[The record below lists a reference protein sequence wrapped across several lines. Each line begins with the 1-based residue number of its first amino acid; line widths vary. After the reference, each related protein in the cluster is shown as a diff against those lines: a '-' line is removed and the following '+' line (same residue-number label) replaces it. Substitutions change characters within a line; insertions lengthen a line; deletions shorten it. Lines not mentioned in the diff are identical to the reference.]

1 MANTNYGRRLF
12 GVLGLAVLALVTFAA
27 PVRAQDTVTGNWD
40 GAIAVGG
47 QELPF
52 VITVKEDGSGYE
64 AFVSIPAQGINN
76 VPADSISYADGEVLF
91 SFDVGAPELV
101 SFIGT
106 HSGTEMT
113 GTLSGPLPEG
123 ATWTAT
129 RTGDAQLARLSTL
142 EIEPEALSFMVG
154 ETASL
159 VIVVRDPDGNEI
171 EADRIRYFIRG
182 DGGVTVDEGTVTAT
196 RGGESRIIVL
206 AQVGDQQL
214 RQNVEA
220 EVTWPPVEEVQLVGL
235 PSELQEGNSYRVE
248 PVVITEGGYVRDDL
262 QPSLRSSNPSV
273 VAISSTGSLRATGAG
288 NATLMVSVEGVEQSW
303 ELSVRESPVRAIELT
318 ADRERA
324 RTGDVVHVTAR
335 ALDSRNREV
344 ANAPIAYSV
353 EAFPIDTLI
362 APPVAGQVDQMGAF
376 VAEKPGSFVIHAS
389 SGHASASVEV
399 QVEVREVS
407 EVIEL
412 VGQGAVSD
420 VHTSDLWIWEGID
433 GRDYA
438 ITGTWGADGKAYFWD
453 VTDPQSIVKIDSV
466 QVDAR
471 TVNDVKVSEDGRI
484 AVISREGASNRKNG
498 LVIYDVSDPHNVTQV
513 GTYDEGMTGGVH
525 NIFIYDNHVFALSA
539 GQRYDI
545 INIEDPANPVKVGT
559 FQLDTTSPS
568 IHDVWVEDGIA
579 YSSNWSN
586 GVVLVD
592 VGNGIAGGS
601 PSNPVQFASYAYP
614 SGANHAAFPF
624 RSQST
629 GKFYVIA
636 GDEIMPQCRDLD
648 KPCEAEG
655 YLHFIDF
662 TDPDNPQ
669 EVARFQVPE
678 AGTHNLWVE
687 GDRLYAAFYNGGLR
701 VIDISGELKGDLYQ
715 QGREIARYKAYD
727 ASGIVPNAP
736 MTWGPQP
743 HKGHVFFTEFN
754 SGLWAVKLEPRA
766 LVP

>member
-1 MANTNYGRRLF
+1 MTNTNTGRRLF
-12 GVLGLAVLALVTFAA
+12 GGLGLAVLALATFAA
-27 PVRAQDTVTGNWD
+27 PAHAQDTID
-40 GAIAVGG
+40 GKWEGALSVAG

-52 VITVKEDGSGYE
+52 TLTVQQGDDGIEGY
-64 AFVSIPAQGINN
+64 FSIPAQGLNN
-76 VPADSISYADGEVLF
+76 SPLESISYEDGSVEFLLN
-91 SFDVGAPELV
+91 VGAPELV
-101 SFIGT
+101 SFVGT
-106 HSGTEMT
+106 RSGTEMA
-113 GTLSGPLPEG
+113 GTVSGPLPEG
-123 ATWTAT
+123 SEWTAT
-129 RTGDAQLARLSTL
+129 RTGDAELVRLPTM
-142 EIEPEALSFMVG
+142 EVQPEALSFMVG
-154 ETASL
+154 ETAILS
-159 VIVVRDPDGNEI
+159 IVVRDPDGNEI

-182 DGGVTVDEGTVTAT
+182 DGSVTVDEGTVTAT
-196 RGGESRIIVL
+196 KGGESTIIVL
-206 AQVGDQQL
+206 AQAAGETI
-214 RQNVEA
+214 RQNIGTHVS
-220 EVTWPPVEEVQLVGL
+220 WPPVESVQLGGL
-235 PSELQEGNSYRVE
+235 PSEFQEGNSYRVE
-248 PVVITEGGYVRDDL
+248 STVITEGGYVRDDL
-262 QPSLRSSNPSV
+262 QPSLRSSNLSV
-273 VAISSTGSLRATGAG
+273 ISISSTGSLRATGPG
-288 NATLMVSVEGVEQSW
+288 KATVVASAEGVEEAW
-303 ELSVRESPVRAIELT
+303 EFSVSESPVRAIELT

-335 ALDSRNREV
+335 ALDGRDREV
-344 ANAPIAYSV
+344 GNAPIAYSV

-362 APPVAGQVDQMGAF
+362 APPAAGQVDQTGAF
-376 VAEKPGSFVIHAS
+376 VAEKPGSFVIYAS
-389 SGHASASVEV
+389 SGRATASVEIRV
-399 QVEVREVS
+399 EGREVTEQVE
-407 EVIEL
+407 L
-412 VGQGAVSD
+412 MGQGAVSD

-513 GTYDEGMTGGVH
+513 GEYNEDLTGGVH
-525 NIFIYDNHVFALSA
+525 NVFIYDNHVFALSA

-545 INIEDPANPVKVGT
+545 INIEDPSNPVKVGT
-559 FQLDTTSPS
+559 FQLDAPGAS

-579 YSSNWSN
+579 YSSNWRY

-636 GDEIMPQCRDLD
+636 GDEIMPQCQDFD
-648 KPCEAEG
+648 KPCAAEG

-669 EVARFQVPE
+669 EVARFEVPE
-678 AGTHNLWVE
+678 AGSHNLWVE

-701 VIDISGELKGDLYQ
+701 VIDISGELKGDLYR

-727 ASGIVPNAP
+727 ASGFVPNTP

>member
-1 MANTNYGRRLF
+1 MNSTNIGRRLV
-12 GVLGLAVLALVTFAA
+12 GGLGLAVLALVTLAI
-27 PVRAQDTVTGNWD
+27 PAQAQEPAIGNWE
-40 GAIAVGG
+40 GAISVAG

-52 VITVKEDGSGYE
+52 TLTLQEGDGGYD
-64 AFVSIPAQGINN
+64 AFISIPDQGMNN
-76 VPADSISYADGEVLF
+76 VPLDTFSYADGEVTF
-91 SFDVGAPELV
+91 AFDAGAPELV
-101 SFIGT
+101 VFVGNG
-106 HSGTEMT
+106 SGTELA
-113 GTLSGPLPEG
+113 GTVTGPLPEG
-123 ATWTAT
+123 AEWTAAWA
-129 RTGDAQLARLSTL
+129 GDAGLVRLPTL
-142 EIEPEALSFMVG
+142 EVEPEDLSFMVG
-154 ETASL
+154 DTASL
-159 VIVVRDPDGNEI
+159 SVVVRDPDGNEI
-171 EADRIRYFIRG
+171 EADRIRYFVRG
-182 DGGVTVDEGTVTAT
+182 DGGVTVDEGTVAAT
-196 RGGESRIIVL
+196 KGGESTIIVL
-206 AQVGDQQL
+206 VQVGEESI

-220 EVTWPPVEEVQLVGL
+220 HVAWPPIEQVRLEGL
-235 PSELQEGNSYRVE
+235 PSELQEGNSYRVT
-248 PVVITEGGYVRDDL
+248 PIVTTEGGYVRDDL

-273 VAISSTGSLRATGAG
+273 LLASATGSLRATGPG
-288 NATLMVSVEGVEQSW
+288 TATIVASADGVEESW
-303 ELSVRESPVRAIELT
+303 ELSVNESPVRVIELT
-318 ADRERA
+318 TDRERA

-335 ALDSRNREV
+335 ALDGRNREV
-344 ANAPIAYSV
+344 ENAPIAFSI

-362 APPVAGQVDQMGAF
+362 APPAAGQIDHTGAF
-376 VAEKPGSFVIHAS
+376 VAEKPGAFVIHAS
-389 SGHASASVEV
+389 SGRASALVEV
-399 QVEVREVS
+399 QVEGREVS
-407 EVIEL
+407 ETIEL
-412 VGQGAVSD
+412 IGQGAVSD
-420 VHTSDLWIWEGID
+420 VHTSDLWVWEGVD

-438 ITGTWGADGKAYFWD
+438 ITGTWGAEGKAYFWD
-453 VTDPQSIVKIDSV
+453 VTDPESIVKIDSI

-484 AVISREGASNRKNG
+484 AVISREGASNRRNG

-525 NIFIYDNHVFALSA
+525 NVFIYDHHVYALSA

-545 INIEDPANPVKVGT
+545 INIEDPSNPVKVGT
-559 FQLDTTSPS
+559 FQLDAPGAS

-614 SGANHAAFPF
+614 SGRNHAAFPF

-636 GDEIMPQCRDLD
+636 GDEIMPGFNPDA
-648 KPCEAEG
+648 PGETAG

-727 ASGIVPNAP
+727 ASGKVPNAP

-754 SGLWAVKLEPRA
+754 SGLWSVKLEPRA